1 MPAITYFHTAV
12 QARHGLANWEFP
24 EDALQEPVEVPTT
37 RIRVLEGGQ
46 QLQGEIVALGNRV
59 LTFTLLP
66 ESPGFPLY
74 GAGSTLQA
82 PYDSVILGEPTV
94 VRPTDGW
101 IEAWC
106 DPRHTTVDIVQA
118 RQAMLAPTLAVE
130 GDKWIEVREIGGQ
143 GRGPAFLCAFH
154 RFNSP
159 HWYSHGVVTHDT
171 LIDMPAQFG
180 DLKVVSGPA
189 LEERFSLTDAVQV
202 VRDICAQRA
211 YAKTA
216 PGVSMRSR

>member
-1 MPAITYFHTAV
+1 MPAVTYFHAAV

-59 LTFTLLP
+59 LTFKLLP

-118 RQAMLAPTLAVE
+118 RRAMLAPAMTIE
-130 GDKWIEVREIGGQ
+130 GEKWIEVREIDEQ
-143 GRGPAFLCAFH
+143 GRGLAFLCAFH

-159 HWYSHGVVTHDT
+159 RHGVLTHDT

-189 LEERFSLTDAVQV
+189 LEERFSLTDAVQAA
-202 VRDICAQRA
+202 RDICAQRA